1 MKNLGLILLLF
12 VSFSQRSWAQLG
24 QSDIQFRLRND
35 KLLTVVMDGR
45 HYKRYGRSISFVDV
59 PSGTHE
65 VKVYRYYP
73 NDVMRYNNE
82 GRARAVLVYKGKMR
96 VEAYTTYYC
105 TVDPQYNT
113 MSIRESREALYDND
127 RSFRIEEKPDFE
139 DNRED
144 NRIIDRI
151 EKQIEERNRDRNRP
165 TASIDNNMLTNEQ
178 LYTLK
183 AAVEERMSSGDKV
196 NLIQNFLETKKL
208 QTEQVKTILTWL
220 SFDNSKLQVAKFCYP
235 RTTDPDNYLQVSSLL
250 SFQNSKNELEKLMF
264 ATTEKTNKNNNPN
277 KQTLNNVHFN
287 QLARAVKDKITD
299 TDKLK
304 LMQQSLS
311 GHTMQTTQIGEML
324 DWLTFEGSKLEFVQW
339 AYSRTT
345 DRNNYGKLKNKFS
358 FLSSKKAVDD
368 LMKK

>member
-12 VSFSQRSWAQLG
+12 VSFSQSSWAQLG

-45 HYKRYGRSISFVDV
+45 HYKRYGRSVSFLDV
-59 PSGTHE
+59 PSGMHE
-65 VKVYRYYP
+65 VKVYRFYP
-73 NDVMRYNNE
+73 NDNNRYDGNY
-82 GRARAVLVYKGKMR
+82 RARAVLVYKGRMR
-96 VEAYTTYYC
+96 VDAYTTYFC
-105 TVDPQYNT
+105 TIDPQYKT
-113 MSIRESREALYDND
+113 MSIRESKEALYE
-127 RSFRIEEKPDFE
+127 REKTQIIEEKPDFE
-139 DNRED
+139 EGRED
-144 NRIIDRI
+144 NWKDRDAD
-151 EKQIEERNRDRNRP
+151 QFEERNRP

-235 RTTDPDNYLQVSSLL
+235 RTTDQDNYLQVSGLL

-264 ATTEKTNKNNNPN
+264 TASEKTNKNNNPN
-277 KQTLNNVHFN
+277 NQTLNNVHFN

-311 GHTMQTTQIGEML
+311 DHTMQTTQIGEML

-339 AYSRTT
+339 AYSRTI
-345 DRNNYGKLKNKFS
+345 DRNNYGQLKNKFS

>member
-12 VSFSQRSWAQLG
+12 VSFSKSSWAQLG

-45 HYKRYGRSISFVDV
+45 HYKRYGRSVSFLDV
-59 PSGTHE
+59 PSGMHE
-65 VKVYRYYP
+65 VKVYRFYP
-73 NDVMRYNNE
+73 NDNNRYDGNY
-82 GRARAVLVYKGKMR
+82 RSRAVLVYKGRMR
-96 VEAYTTYYC
+96 VDAYTTYFC
-105 TVDPQYNT
+105 TIDPQYKT
-113 MSIRESREALYDND
+113 MSIRESKEALYE
-127 RSFRIEEKPDFE
+127 REKTQIIEEKPDFE
-139 DNRED
+139 EGRED
-144 NRIIDRI
+144 NWKDRDAD
-151 EKQIEERNRDRNRP
+151 QFEERNRP

-235 RTTDPDNYLQVSSLL
+235 RTTDPDNYLQVSGQL

-264 ATTEKTNKNNNPN
+264 TASEKTNKNNNLN
-277 KQTLNNVHFN
+277 NQTLNNVHIN

-339 AYSRTT
+339 AYSRTI
-345 DRNNYGKLKNKFS
+345 DRNNYGQLKNKFS